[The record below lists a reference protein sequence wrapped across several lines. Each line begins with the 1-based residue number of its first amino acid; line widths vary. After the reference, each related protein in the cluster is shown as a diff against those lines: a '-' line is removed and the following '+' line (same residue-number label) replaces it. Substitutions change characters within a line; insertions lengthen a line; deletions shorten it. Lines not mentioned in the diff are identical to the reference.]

1 MMRIKFA
8 QRILT
13 HLFNRSSL
21 TTALPPFPWPDC
33 FSVINRKGRGE
44 MSHALPLRTSNC
56 QALPT
61 AYSNCPNC
69 WTLPTPHRAKST
81 ITRHEIPPVS
91 TMKSSIPLP
100 NTFHISPVCC
110 SVPCCFSPE
119 QKQPHPPPGFSPP
132 NKSLC
137 EVCCAVWLCGISWLP
152 AAKTPFHPSC
162 TVYRKAILLEC
173 VLFFS
178 WPGRQHLFTV
188 RSRLRDWHTSSPV
201 CASGLLTKWLLC
213 AMLGVIDLSLLVLVP
228 SMAILWDQDLSFCI
242 KISTSWTLLHF
253 AELMIEL
260 KNHDVCNLLP
270 IGPWGTRRPW
280 DLLTCCFGHYSH

>member
-21 TTALPPFPWPDC
+21 TTALPPLPWPDC
-33 FSVINRKGRGE
+33 FSVINRKRRGE
-44 MSHALPLRTSNC
+44 MSHTLPLRTSNC

-69 WTLPTPHRAKST
+69 WTLPAPHRAKST

-119 QKQPHPPPGFSPP
+119 QKQPPHPVFPLPINLWVKFVVQCGFVVFLDSQLPGHLSIQAVLFTERLSCWSVCYFVLGQADNIYSQWGQGSETGTQAALYVLLGYWPNGFS
-132 NKSLC
+132 
-137 EVCCAVWLCGISWLP
+137 
-152 AAKTPFHPSC
+152 
-162 TVYRKAILLEC
+162 
-173 VLFFS
+173 
-178 WPGRQHLFTV
+178 
-188 RSRLRDWHTSSPV
+188 
-201 CASGLLTKWLLC
+201 
-213 AMLGVIDLSLLVLVP
+213 VP
-228 SMAILWDQDLSFCI
+228 C
-242 KISTSWTLLHF
+242 
-253 AELMIEL
+253 
-260 KNHDVCNLLP
+260 
-270 IGPWGTRRPW
+270 
-280 DLLTCCFGHYSH
+280 